1 MDLSQEF
8 TSGEVFRAAEFI
20 PLALIQKGENIAKPV
35 DSKSFEEDKKQIGPR
50 IEESDEPSWE
60 MMRYCLNFLKQNSQD
75 WAKRKRSREQG
86 KQRQVRLEKAKRKQV
101 KTQMNLIE
109 KKIQQGI
116 EKN

>member
-1 MDLSQEF
+1 MKKLDWE
-8 TSGEVFRAAEFI
+8 AE
-20 PLALIQKGENIAKPV
+20 IQRQKEKDYKVEEEENMQLKL
-35 DSKSFEEDKKQIGPR
+35 
-50 IEESDEPSWE
+50 EESDEPSWE
-60 MMRYCLNFLKQNSQD
+60 MMRYGLNFLEQNSQD
-75 WAKRKRSREQG
+75 WAKRKRLREQG